1 MRKGLPGKIG
11 NVSHRLRE
19 IRPVC
24 RLVREAEEG
33 AGGGKGAER
42 GRHTRH
48 EARYGDQTVQA
59 EARQEVKNGPRS
71 DPGALFLCPFGRP
84 WGLVFVISG
93 HGKTQH
99 PKPAYFL
106 AHKIGSDFLRMRLTQ
121 PPIMTKPGVSA
132 RGLLGA

>member
-1 MRKGLPGKIG
+1 MQG
-11 NVSHRLRE
+11 VQQSHKHMPRRLRE

-71 DPGALFLCPFGRP
+71 DPGALFLCPFAGRG
-84 WGLVFVISG
+84 GLCLSYRGMVK
-93 HGKTQH
+93 HNTQN
-99 PKPAYFL
+99 
-106 AHKIGSDFLRMRLTQ
+106 R
-121 PPIMTKPGVSA
+121 PIF
-132 RGLLGA
+132 